1 MWPFNGQ
8 KELNSRR
15 TRDDVLSVNTLAD
28 VRHHR
33 LILLAKTCTCHSC
46 RMHRQPT
53 PLCSSSAARLRRQVL
68 LPAASKPWAPLQSAS
83 GTSRAALHPD
93 PVAVQGVDA
102 TGETAVGAVT
112 ITVAVTS
119 SIAQVPAEDWDACA
133 VDAAGGPGSH
143 NPFLSHGFL
152 RCLEESRSAVKVRP
166 WLLSRLIP
174 SQELPG
180 TPHGAGAGPGA
191 AALRIDGAALP

>member
-1 MWPFNGQ
+1 M
-8 KELNSRR
+8 R
-15 TRDDVLSVNTLAD
+15 
-28 VRHHR
+28 
-33 LILLAKTCTCHSC
+33 
-46 RMHRQPT
+46 
-53 PLCSSSAARLRRQVL
+53 
-68 LPAASKPWAPLQSAS
+68 
-83 GTSRAALHPD
+83 
-93 PVAVQGVDA
+93 
-102 TGETAVGAVT
+102 
-112 ITVAVTS
+112 TVAKACLSGGVLRVKRLK
-119 SIAQVPAEDWDACA
+119 INLADWDACA